1 MITNED
7 IIWTE
12 RAGMKDF
19 YVNPL
24 LWIKTI
30 LTLGIYVLYTYF
42 VRIYDR
48 YTLTNERLIKE
59 SGLFSKERD
68 EIELFRVK
76 DTNVKSS
83 FFQRLVGYGT
93 VVVKGTDG
101 SGDFYL
107 ENLPDAMAKREQI
120 RSLSNQ
126 IRESKGI
133 RTIINE

>member
-107 ENLPDAMAKREQI
+107 ENLPDAMTKREQI

>member
-24 LWIKTI
+24 LWIKAI

-59 SGLFSKERD
+59 SGIFSKERD

-93 VVVKGTDG
+93 VVIKGTDG

-107 ENLPDAMAKREQI
+107 ENLPDAMSKREQI

>member
-1 MITNED
+1 MITKEE

-30 LTLGIYVLYTYF
+30 LTLGIYVIYTYF

-59 SGLFSKERD
+59 SGIFSKERD

-107 ENLPDAMAKREQI
+107 ESLPDAMAKREQI
-120 RSLSNQ
+120 RTLSNQ
-126 IRESKGI
+126 IRESKGV